1 MPFVLL
7 KLFSLQDCKKG
18 KGISQAD
25 LFLAPRTF
33 PWTGTPQL
41 CSTRTL
47 SEVWLSR
54 RSCAAGR
61 TPCLHSPALRLH
73 QETPGLTVRTS
84 KSSLA
89 PALSFLSP
97 AREKKS
103 SSCAPIFS
111 PSARK
116 TSMSRASEAC
126 LISAWSFGS
135 PWGWHLRKEDKTL
148 L

>member
-7 KLFSLQDCKKG
+7 ELFSLQDCKKG

-41 CSTRTL
+41 CPTRTL

-73 QETPGLTVRTS
+73 QETPGLTVRAS

-97 AREKKS
+97 AREKNQ
-103 SSCAPIFS
+103 APVPQFS
-111 PSARK
+111 LHQQEKLPCQGHLK
-116 TSMSRASEAC
+116 PAS
-126 LISAWSFGS
+126 F
-135 PWGWHLRKEDKTL
+135 LRGASDPRGDGI
-148 L
+148 